1 MSDVQYPFIDVAVHE
16 RVSEAF
22 AAGMAVVLFS
32 ADLRSVSWANGRGA
46 ALFGFGSIY
55 DFLDQ
60 GLDRG
65 ELMFRQVEPIA
76 RSLQSIGD
84 RRTFTIRI
92 ASGFLRVAVQARCEM
107 IRVQNKSCILLS
119 VPIDNQKLSLKECA
133 ARLIEGFDDP
143 ETHMAVLD
151 AEGNIL
157 AASGQFSALSISIQT
172 TRMLVSMV
180 GNDRHRLIKR
190 PIATSGGYLPAAI
203 GQVSEEPALNLLF
216 VVGAAKTQCAIIP
229 AVQGTEEAGTPDAGV
244 DRTDVI
250 DVPDY
255 DDALSAVAAI
265 EDNPD
270 LEEEISLEDTAEMDA
285 ADLIDADATASEA
298 TSSLELETEAEE
310 TEVPAAEDIDAPSVL
325 MADDQVAGD
334 DVVVE
339 ETAGP
344 FFEDT
349 EVTLSDVAEVPVEE
363 PSEQS
368 AVPQDV
374 AEENDTETDMQE
386 ISADQDTDLIDE
398 RDDETVEDD
407 VAVEDGDDQAPSAEI
422 ATALETGEPAT
433 VVALPDDETDLAPGV
448 MPEPVAAPVRR
459 SGTVRFVWKIDE
471 NGRFSEVSREFAEA
485 VGPHAADISGMAFA
499 DLAALFNLD
508 PDGKIAELLSR
519 RDTWS
524 GKTIWWPVQGTSKI
538 VPVDLAALPTYT
550 RSREFDGFRGF
561 GIVRMGDA
569 AEDPHAAGLSFGAVQ
584 EDHIAEPVVI
594 EQGNPPVDEP
604 TVPEDVAVLPEENE
618 TAETAG
624 EVTGEI
630 SQADAE
636 TIDENVGDEG
646 AGDEPAGELAAETG
660 SVAPD
665 VDEDDQSEEI
675 SDDDAELAETE
686 NQQNAADWPEGEP
699 PALTLADTPGRRHSD
714 KVVQLEERRSRLSA
728 GEQANFQEIARRLDR
743 FVKWTDRSKA
753 EPDEVAGDENTI
765 VDVAAS
771 TAPEDDIRSR
781 DKEFDGNEDIIA
793 EKDEVVEP
801 SMSGDEEEPQ
811 TLDEE
816 QPEELQA
823 SHQEDEP
830 EAPHSVEA
838 SDDTVVSLF
847 DEKAAEASDEV
858 FEDEAEDETHEPV
871 DAAALAAMLPGRDR
885 TGLSEEIIDQMPV
898 ALLVHA
904 GDTLIHANGE
914 FLKLTGYS
922 SLEALGDV
930 GGLDALLQRQELE
943 DKTTHAGGMVVVR
956 ADDVIVPVTARLQSI
971 RFNDTSALML
981 ALMPVAAEVEPPE
994 STTAEVL
1001 PLRPIRNADQM
1012 ARLQVEVEELRAILE
1027 TATDGVVI
1035 IGSDREVRSMN
1046 RAASALFNF
1055 DGEDINGKPFV
1066 TLFAHESQRAILDY
1080 LSGLSGHGV
1089 ASVLNDGREV
1099 IGREASGGFLP
1110 LFMTIGRLTSSNG
1123 YCAVIRDITQWKR
1136 TEDELRTAK
1145 RAAETANAHKSEFLA
1160 HVSHEIRTPLN
1171 AIIGFADM
1179 MASERLGPVGHPRYI
1194 EYSNDIGRSG
1204 RHVLDIVNDLLDISK
1219 IEAGELDLDFIAVGL
1234 NETVSEAV
1242 SLVQPQANGQ
1252 RVIIRTAL
1260 SQSVPQV
1267 VADLRSIKQ
1276 IVLNILSNAIRFT
1289 PSGGQIVVSTAY
1301 EANGS
1306 VVLRIRDTGI
1316 GMTRPE
1322 LELAMKPFRQV
1333 AGASRK
1339 RGDGTGL
1346 GLPLTKAMVDAN
1358 RANFAI
1364 TSAPNEGTL
1373 VEITFPSQRV
1383 LAS

>member
-107 IRVQNKSCILLS
+107 IRVQNKPCILLS
-119 VPIDNQKLSLKECA
+119 VPVDNQNLSLKECA

-216 VVGAAKTQCAIIP
+216 VVGAAKTQSAIIP
-229 AVQGTEEAGTPDAGV
+229 AVQGTAEAGTPDAGV
-244 DRTDVI
+244 DSMDVV

-285 ADLIDADATASEA
+285 ADLIAADETASEA

-339 ETAGP
+339 ETAEP

-349 EVTLSDVAEVPVEE
+349 EVTESDVAEVPVEE

-433 VVALPDDETDLAPGV
+433 VVALPDETDLAPGV

-569 AEDPHAAGLSFGAVQ
+569 AEDPHAAGLSFGAAQ

-594 EQGNPPVDEP
+594 EQDNPPADEP
-604 TVPEDVAVLPEENE
+604 AVPEDVAVLPEENE

-624 EVTGEI
+624 EVTDEI

-646 AGDEPAGELAAETG
+646 AGDEPADELAAETG
-660 SVAPD
+660 SVAAV
-665 VDEDDQSEEI
+665 VDEDDRSEEI
-675 SDDDAELAETE
+675 SDDDAELSETE
-686 NQQNAADWPEGEP
+686 NQQNAADLPEGEP

-753 EPDEVAGDENTI
+753 EPDEVAGDEDAI

-771 TAPEDDIRSR
+771 TEPEDDICSR

-801 SMSGDEEEPQ
+801 SMSGGEEEPQ

-847 DEKAAEASDEV
+847 DEKTAEASDEV